1 MTRSNPPKSIAQ
13 LEWERLQR
21 ALPLVP
27 TVRRAPH
34 GYLVPSA
41 RGEGA
46 GPYTVRA
53 GKDGEIICDCPD
65 GLGRGR
71 AALQCKHV
79 WAARLARVMDLRTA
93 NPSASAALDQAFARL
108 EAAAQAAD
116 WDVVARG
123 LPLWRALAAVALRQA
138 AVRGKLPPA
147 PARYAPPAA
156 GVPAPQPPG
165 RRALSPEE
173 IRQRLVAAAAKGD
186 ARRALRLAGPA
197 APAQSL
203 TARLVGRA
211 EEAALRREEHGPQ
224 RARKEVALL

>member
-1 MTRSNPPKSIAQ
+1 MTRSNSPKSIAQ

-27 TVRRAPH
+27 TVRRSPA
-34 GYLVPSA
+34 GYVIPSA

-53 GKDGEIICDCPD
+53 GRDGEIICDCPD

-138 AVRGKLPPA
+138 AVRGQLPA
-147 PARYAPPAA
+147 TRYAPPAA
-156 GVPAPQPPG
+156 GVPAPQRPV
-165 RRALSPEE
+165 RRALDPET
-173 IRQRLVAAAAKGD
+173 IRLRLVAAALQGD
-186 ARRALRLAGPA
+186 QRRQSRVIGRPGP
-197 APAQSL
+197 SL
-203 TARLVGRA
+203 TARVMQRA
-211 EEAALRREEHGPQ
+211 EDAAFERQISSSPQ